1 MFSPTQLP
9 EARERARAMADE
21 HTAHRNRYIMDTD
34 PGFWK
39 QAAGWLWTL
48 LAIPLG
54 ALWRKVDGAVSK
66 EELRDAIHAAQKAS
80 DEARETMRILFA
92 NAESDRMQNN
102 TRFAGVQDSIHRIHV
117 DLLNRLTKGGN
128 GG

>member
-1 MFSPTQLP
+1 MFNLSKLTMSSEL
-9 EARERARAMADE
+9 
-21 HTAHRNRYIMDTD
+21 D
-34 PGFWK
+34 PGLWK
-39 QAAGWLWTL
+39 TISGWLWAVL
-48 LAIPLG
+48 VIPLG
-54 ALWRKVDGAVSK
+54 ALWRKVDGSVSK
-66 EELRDAIHAAQKAS
+66 EELRDAIQAAQKAS

-117 DLLNRLTKGGN
+117 DLLNRLTRGGN